1 MDLVTSLD
9 RLAREGG
16 FTRNDAAR
24 HWADR
29 DPRRAR
35 EHGILKVSD
44 GGVESIERRRLSE
57 TMKMAKGPIPPGL
70 VEAFLELWA
79 PQRPTPEVR
88 TVTDRLLRL
97 RDQLAQAGPA
107 ATAAPTRQRKHRPS
121 TQATTSL
128 AHEEELL
135 RTRQELVKAQENAT
149 RFRNLAGVLYVAL
162 VGLQSA
168 HRQAVHDPQTLEREA
183 VVVRVGQPDN
193 PLTRADGP
201 EEADNPSARPYLHRL
216 LSGWRK
222 TVHALTG
229 GPDGPRQ
236 SLTEARRREL
246 ITRITRPSAGCHR
259 IAVVGV
265 GTGVAAS
272 VITAFLGSA
281 LARLRYRA
289 AAGRPDRVI
298 AVDANADDGDTL
310 TARITGEPKTTI
322 RHVLRDAFDIT
333 GHEDVRAYTFQT
345 PGQLEILASDVGPTM
360 SESFGVQEYPAVLAL
375 LERSYDILLADC
387 GTGLTNPAIGGIL
400 DLADSLVLVSTD
412 SVDGA
417 QALADTLDALQS
429 RGHHSLVARAVTVI
443 RSSEPA
449 SRDPGGLPEHLA
461 QRCRTVVRIP
471 FDAHLDGDPDIEAAQ
486 LEPETR
492 LALLELAAAVADDFT
507 DLGPRGLPAEPPTQ
521 PIAIIPAPVAHRVP
535 VPSDPRTGPVMIVP
549 TGPVMVVPTGPPTQ
563 PIRITAGPA
572 PYLGTPIPWTEK
584 LRIIDVLFAAYK
596 LTPDAR
602 NAARNLAFRSAGFPH
617 PDIEREFR
625 ALVNRAVGEPRR
637 TISRLIFHHPQFPTS
652 SQAAAGLDAAWSQ
665 GALTEQEYLTK
676 KYWVWEFGR
685 HTPPLVPRADAIY
698 VLDARLA
705 QGALSPDEYC
715 EIVAAVRQRTD
726 LYPADYPHEPIG
738 SWP

>member
-1 MDLVTSLD
+1 MDLVSSLD

-16 FTRNDAAR
+16 FTRNDTAR
-24 HWADR
+24 HWADQ
-29 DPRRAR
+29 DPQRAR

-57 TMKMAKGPIPPGL
+57 TMKMTKGPIPVGL
-70 VEAFLELWA
+70 VEAFVELWA
-79 PQRPTPEVR
+79 PQRPTSEVR

-121 TQATTSL
+121 AQATTSS
-128 AHEEELL
+128 AQEELL
-135 RTRQELVKAQENAT
+135 RTRQELVKAQENET
-149 RFRNLAGVLYVAL
+149 RFRDLAGVLYVAL

-168 HRQAVHDPQTLEREA
+168 HRQTVHDPQTLERDS
-183 VVVRVGQPDN
+183 VVVRAGQPPDN

-229 GPDGPRQ
+229 GPDSPQQ
-236 SLTEARRREL
+236 SLPEARRREL

-265 GTGVAAS
+265 ETGVAAS
-272 VITAFLGSA
+272 VITACLGSA

-289 AAGRPDRVI
+289 AAGRPERVI

-310 TARITGEPKTTI
+310 AAKTTGEPKTTI
-322 RHVLRDAFDIT
+322 RHFLRDAFDIT
-333 GHEDVRAYTFQT
+333 GYEDVRAYTFQT
-345 PGQLEILASDVGPTM
+345 PGQLEILASDLGPTM
-360 SESFGVQEYPAVLAL
+360 SESFGVWEYPAALAL
-375 LERSYDILLADC
+375 LEHSYDMLLADC
-387 GTGLTNPAIGGIL
+387 GTGLKNPAIKGIL

-417 QALADTLDALQS
+417 QALADTLDGLQS

-449 SRDPGGLPEHLA
+449 SRDPEPGGLPDHLA

-471 FDAHLDGDPDIEAAQ
+471 FDAHLDGDPDIEAARIG
-486 LEPETR
+486 PETR

-507 DLGPRGLPAEPPTQ
+507 DLEPREPPAEPPTQ
-521 PIAIIPAPVAHRVP
+521 PIPIIPAAAPRQVP

-549 TGPVMVVPTGPPTQ
+549 TGPPTQ

-572 PYLGTPIPWTEK
+572 LYPGTTIPWAEK

-602 NAARNLAFRSAGFPH
+602 NAARHLAFRSAGFPH

-652 SQAAAGLDAAWSQ
+652 SQAAAGLDAAWEQ

-685 HTPPLVPRADAIY
+685 HTPPQVPRADAIY

-705 QGALSPDEYC
+705 QGTLSPDEYC